1 MAWTPPTKF
10 TVMLSFLLL
19 AGGLFILEELFFT
32 LTGGIL
38 PVLALGT
45 FSSTETWGIIG
56 MGLVFLAWF
65 FMFLGVRL
73 KGL

>member
-10 TVMLSFLLL
+10 TVIFSFLLL
-19 AGGLFILEELFFT
+19 AGGLFILIELFFS
-32 LTGGIL
+32 LTGIL

-45 FSSTETWGIIG
+45 FNSTETWGIIG

-65 FMFLGVRL
+65 LMLLGVRV

>member
-10 TVMLSFLLL
+10 TVLFSFLLL
-19 AGGLFILEELFFT
+19 AGGLFILIELFFS
-32 LTGGIL
+32 LTGIL
-38 PVLALGT
+38 PVLALGP
-45 FSSTETWGIIG
+45 FNSLETWGIIG

-65 FMFLGVRL
+65 LMFLGVRL

>member
-10 TVMLSFLLL
+10 TVILSFICL
-19 AGGLFILEELFFT
+19 AVGLFILIEL
-32 LTGGIL
+32 LLGLYSIL
-38 PVLALGT
+38 PALALGT
-45 FSSTETWGIIG
+45 FSSSEIWGIIG

-65 FMFLGVRL
+65 LMFLGVRV

>member
-10 TVMLSFLLL
+10 TVIFSFLLL
-19 AGGLFILEELFFT
+19 VIGLFILIELFFS
-32 LTGGIL
+32 LAGIL
-38 PVLALGT
+38 PVLALGP
-45 FSSTETWGIIG
+45 FNALETWGIIG

>member
-1 MAWTPPTKF
+1 MAWTPPTKI
-10 TVMLSFLLL
+10 TVILSFLAL
-19 AGGLFILEELFFT
+19 AGGLYVLTDLFFVT
-32 LTGGIL
+32 PIL
-38 PVLALGT
+38 RPTLALGT

-65 FMFLGVRL
+65 LMFLGVKL